1 MEIPVEVV
9 ASSWAPKKNNKLKKE
24 FAINTALKIRK
35 IVPNETMNAFNEKL
49 TRGRSLKAIQTMADK
64 TKRINKG
71 YKDTNAP
78 PKKPPPKKPVKKIKD
93 EVAKEITNAIS
104 AKSNDCFLNL
114 YSAIANKIEQIN
126 KGRKKIFPNTT
137 EIIKDTI
144 PMFNCVIHSSNLFG

>member
-64 TKRINKG
+64 TKRISKG
-71 YKDTNAP
+71 NNDANPATN
-78 PKKPPPKKPVKKIKD
+78 KPPPKKPV
-93 EVAKEITNAIS
+93 
-104 AKSNDCFLNL
+104 
-114 YSAIANKIEQIN
+114 
-126 KGRKKIFPNTT
+126 
-137 EIIKDTI
+137 
-144 PMFNCVIHSSNLFG
+144 